1 MSKPHR
7 THRIAAALLS
17 SALLLALAITPL
29 AATAQAS
36 AAATAEQSSTEGGVT
51 VKVTPKSMDAPGGAW
66 EFSISLKTHSGA
78 LSDDLLQIVTL
89 TTDDG
94 RTLKP
99 ARWTGTAP
107 GGHQREGVLRFEVPA
122 PRPSA
127 VELRI
132 ARPGESAPRTFRWQL

>member
-1 MSKPHR
+1 MSKPR
-7 THRIAAALLS
+7 QTHRIAAALS
-17 SALLLALAITPL
+17 STALLLALAITPP
-29 AATAQAS
+29 AVMAQAS
-36 AAATAEQSSTEGGVT
+36 PAATAEQVSTERGVT
-51 VKVTPKSMDAPGGAW
+51 VKVTPKSIDLPDRLW
-66 EFSISLKTHSGA
+66 EFSISLKTHSGE
-78 LSDDLLQIVTL
+78 LSDDLVQSAAL

-99 ARWTGTAP
+99 ARWAGTAP
-107 GGHQREGVLRFEVPA
+107 GGHQREGVLSFEVLA

>member
-1 MSKPHR
+1 MSKPR
-7 THRIAAALLS
+7 PAHRIAAALS
-17 SALLLALAITPL
+17 STAFLLALAITP
-29 AATAQAS
+29 AAAMAQAS
-36 AAATAEQSSTEGGVT
+36 PIVTAEQSSTEGGVT
-51 VKVTPKSMDAPGGAW
+51 VKVTPKSMDVPGGAW

-132 ARPGESAPRTFRWQL
+132 ARPGESAPRKFRWQL

>member
-1 MSKPHR
+1 MFKPKKVHS
-7 THRIAAALLS
+7 IAAAAS
-17 SALLLALAITPL
+17 ITALALAL
-29 AATAQAS
+29 AVMSPPVVAQAS
-36 AAATAEQSSTEGGVT
+36 PAATAEQSSTEAGVT
-51 VKVTPKSMDAPGGAW
+51 VKVTPKSISSPGRAW
-66 EFSISLKTHSGA
+66 EFSISLKTHSGE
-78 LSDDLLQIVTL
+78 LSDDLMQNATL
-89 TTDDG
+89 STDDG

-107 GGHQREGVLRFEVPA
+107 GGHQREGVLSFEVPA

>member
-1 MSKPHR
+1 MSKAR
-7 THRIAAALLS
+7 QTHRISTALS
-17 SALLLALAITPL
+17 GTALLLALAITPP
-29 AATAQAS
+29 AAMAQAS
-36 AAATAEQSSTEGGVT
+36 APAPAEQSSTEGGVT
-51 VKVTPKSMDAPGGAW
+51 VKVTPKSMDMPGGAW

-89 TTDDG
+89 TTNDG
-94 RTLKP
+94 RTLRH
-99 ARWTGTAP
+99 ARWSGTAP

>member
-1 MSKPHR
+1 MFKLGR
-7 THRIAAALLS
+7 TGPITAMASAAALVIT
-17 SALLLALAITPL
+17 LAITPPT
-29 AATAQAS
+29 AMAQAS
-36 AAATAEQSSTEGGVT
+36 PAATAEQVSTERGVT
-51 VKVTPKSMDAPGGAW
+51 VKVTPKSIDLPGRLW
-66 EFSISLKTHSGA
+66 EFSISLKTHSGE
-78 LSDDLLQIVTL
+78 LSDDLVQSAAL

-99 ARWTGTAP
+99 ARWAGTAP
-107 GGHQREGVLRFEVPA
+107 GGHQREGVLSFEVPA